1 MNHEFHE
8 HNHGERS
15 ERGRGPRGDGRGR
28 GRSPGGH
35 RGGPFGRG
43 DEMFR
48 GGFGPRGRQ
57 RLRRGDVRAA
67 VLVLLD
73 ESPRNGYQIIQ
84 ELSERS
90 NGAWR
95 PSPGSVYP
103 ILQQLEDEGLVE
115 IVSTDSGKTY
125 NLTATG
131 KALVEKDR
139 ATLGKPWETAA
150 ADVSDATTDLFG
162 TLRQVVHA
170 VRQVAMAGSDAQTQK
185 AAAILAD
192 ARRSI
197 YRLLAEDES

>member
-8 HNHGERS
+8 HKHGGPERD
-15 ERGRGPRGDGRGR
+15 RGPRGGGRGR
-28 GRSPGGH
+28 GRGPGGH

-43 DEMFR
+43 EMFL
-48 GGFGPRGRQ
+48 GGFQPRGRQ

-67 VLVLLD
+67 VLVLL
-73 ESPRNGYQIIQ
+73 EEAPRNGYQIIQ
-84 ELSERS
+84 ELSDRS

-103 ILQQLEDEGLVE
+103 ILQQLEDEGLIE
-115 IVSTDSGKTY
+115 ISASQSGKTY

-150 ADVSDATTDLFG
+150 ADVSDATSDLFG
-162 TLRQVVHA
+162 TLRQVILS

>member
-8 HNHGERS
+8 HKHGERS
-15 ERGRGPRGDGRGR
+15 ERDRGPRGSGRGR

-35 RGGPFGRG
+35 RGSPFGRG

-48 GGFGPRGRQ
+48 GGFPRGRQ

-115 IVSTDSGKTY
+115 IVGR
-125 NLTATG
+125 LRGETAEDLL
-131 KALVEKDR
+131 AELEA
-139 ATLGKPWETAA
+139 ATLGSEPRRPRD
-150 ADVSDATTDLFG
+150 DVAL
-162 TLRQVVHA
+162 LVVKQPRA
-170 VRQVAMAGSDAQTQK
+170 
-185 AAAILAD
+185 
-192 ARRSI
+192 
-197 YRLLAEDES
+197 

>member
-1 MNHEFHE
+1 MSHEFHE
-8 HNHGERS
+8 HKHGERT
-15 ERGRGPRGDGRGR
+15 ERDRGPRGSGRSR

-43 DEMFR
+43 GEMFL
-48 GGFGPRGRQ
+48 GGFQPRGRQ

-67 VLVLLD
+67 VLVLL
-73 ESPRNGYQIIQ
+73 EEAPRNGYQIIQ
-84 ELSERS
+84 ELSGRS

-115 IVSTDSGKTY
+115 ISSSQSGKTY
-125 NLTATG
+125 NLTAAG

-150 ADVSDATTDLFG
+150 ADVSDATSDLFG
-162 TLRQVVHA
+162 TLRQVILS
-170 VRQVAMAGSDAQTQK
+170 VRQVAMAGSDAQTEK
-185 AAAILAD
+185 ATTILAD

>member
-8 HNHGERS
+8 HNHTERS
-15 ERGRGPRGDGRGR
+15 ERERGPRGGGRSRGR
-28 GRSPGGH
+28 GPGGH

-48 GGFGPRGRQ
+48 GGFPRGRR

-73 ESPRNGYQIIQ
+73 EAPRNGYQMIQ

-90 NGAWR
+90 DGAWR

-115 IVSTDSGKTY
+115 ISSTVSGKTY
-125 NLTATG
+125 SLTSEG

-150 ADVSDATTDLFG
+150 ADVSDATSDLYG
-162 TLRQVVHA
+162 TFRQVAHA
-170 VRQVAMAGSDAQTQK
+170 VRQVAMAGSDTQTAK
-185 AAAILAD
+185 ATALLAD

>member
-1 MNHEFHE
+1 MNNEFHE
-8 HNHGERS
+8 HEHGERP
-15 ERGRGPRGDGRGR
+15 ERDRGPRGDGRGR

-115 IVSTDSGKTY
+115 IASTVSGKTY
-125 NLTATG
+125 NLTAAG

-150 ADVSDATTDLFG
+150 ADVGNATSELFG
-162 TLRQVVHA
+162 TLRQVILS
-170 VRQVAMAGSDAQTQK
+170 VRQVSMAGSDAQTQK
-185 AAAILAD
+185 ATAILAD

>member
-1 MNHEFHE
+1 
-8 HNHGERS
+8 
-15 ERGRGPRGDGRGR
+15 
-28 GRSPGGH
+28 
-35 RGGPFGRG
+35 
-43 DEMFR
+43 MFR
-48 GGFGPRGRQ
+48 GGFSPRGRQ

-67 VLVLLD
+67 VLVLL
-73 ESPRNGYQIIQ
+73 EEAPRNGYQIIQ

-115 IVSTDSGKTY
+115 ISSSQSGKTY
-125 NLTATG
+125 NLTTSG

-150 ADVSDATTDLFG
+150 ADVSDATSDLFG
-162 TLRQVVHA
+162 TLRQVILS

>member
-15 ERGRGPRGDGRGR
+15 ERDRGPRGSGRGR

-35 RGGPFGRG
+35 RGSPFGRG

-48 GGFGPRGRQ
+48 GGFPRGRQ

-115 IVSTDSGKTY
+115 IASTVSGKTY
-125 NLTATG
+125 NLTDSG

-150 ADVSDATTDLFG
+150 ADVSDATSDLFG
-162 TLRQVVHA
+162 TMRQVILS

>member
-1 MNHEFHE
+1 M
-8 HNHGERS
+8 
-15 ERGRGPRGDGRGR
+15 
-28 GRSPGGH
+28 
-35 RGGPFGRG
+35 
-43 DEMFR
+43 
-48 GGFGPRGRQ
+48 
-57 RLRRGDVRAA
+57 
-67 VLVLLD
+67 LVLL
-73 ESPRNGYQIIQ
+73 EEAPRNGYQIIQ

-115 IVSTDSGKTY
+115 ISSSQSGKTY
-125 NLTATG
+125 NLTAAG

-150 ADVSDATTDLFG
+150 ADVSDATSDLFG
-162 TLRQVVHA
+162 TLRQVILS
-170 VRQVAMAGSDAQTQK
+170 VRQVAMAGSDAQTEK
-185 AAAILAD
+185 ATTILAD

>member
-8 HNHGERS
+8 HKHEERS
-15 ERGRGPRGDGRGR
+15 ERDRGPRGSGRGR
-28 GRSPGGH
+28 VRNPGGH
-35 RGGPFGRG
+35 RGSPFSRG

-48 GGFGPRGRQ
+48 GGFPRGRQ

-115 IVSTDSGKTY
+115 IASTVSGKTY
-125 NLTATG
+125 NLTDSG

-139 ATLGKPWETAA
+139 AALGKPWETAA
-150 ADVSDATTDLFG
+150 ADVSDATSDLFG
-162 TLRQVVHA
+162 TLRQVVLS
-170 VRQVAMAGSDAQTQK
+170 VRQVSMAGSDEQTRK

>member
-8 HNHGERS
+8 HKHEERS
-15 ERGRGPRGDGRGR
+15 ERDRGPRGGGRNRGR
-28 GRSPGGH
+28 GPGGH

-48 GGFGPRGRQ
+48 GGFSPRGRQ

-67 VLVLLD
+67 VLVLL
-73 ESPRNGYQIIQ
+73 EEAPRNGYQIIQ
-84 ELSERS
+84 ELTERS

-115 IVSTDSGKTY
+115 ISSSVSGKTY

-139 ATLGKPWETAA
+139 AILGKPWETAA

-162 TLRQVVHA
+162 TMRQVIHA
-170 VRQVAMAGSDAQTQK
+170 VRQVSMAGSDAQTQK

>member
-1 MNHEFHE
+1 
-8 HNHGERS
+8 
-15 ERGRGPRGDGRGR
+15 
-28 GRSPGGH
+28 
-35 RGGPFGRG
+35 
-43 DEMFR
+43 
-48 GGFGPRGRQ
+48 
-57 RLRRGDVRAA
+57 
-67 VLVLLD
+67 LLD

-115 IVSTDSGKTY
+115 ISSVVSGKTY
-125 NLTATG
+125 NLTASG

-150 ADVSDATTDLFG
+150 ADVSDATSDLFG
-162 TLRQVVHA
+162 TLRQVVHS
-170 VRQVAMAGSDAQTQK
+170 VRQVAMAGSEAQTQK
-185 AAAILAD
+185 ATAILAD